1 MGYFPFFIDIKGK
14 KGLIIGGGAI
24 AEHKLRK
31 ILAYE
36 PDITVVAT
44 RINDSIKSIEGVK
57 IIEREFVNSDLE
69 GCSFCIA
76 ATDDK
81 KFNAYVAGVC
91 RKYHIFINV
100 VDDKDNCQFLFP
112 SVYKAGNLSIGIST
126 QGASPYIAADI
137 KNRIVSEL
145 PPDIEQILDYLCSIR
160 ESIKEKV
167 DDSSKR
173 AAIFKTAARRCMIL
187 ERKLEDTEL
196 DEIIADIQDDNTSD
210 NRIKGKVII
219 AGAGCGA
226 YDLITVRALNAIKA
240 AGALI
245 YDDLIDERLLE
256 YASESCEKIYVGKR
270 NGRHSLPQQEINE
283 LLLNKANEGKLVVR
297 LKGGDPYVFG
307 RGAEEVLYLKD
318 HGIETEE
325 IPGISSAIAVPAM
338 AGIPVTHRN
347 MSRSFSVI
355 TGHTASDNVDEQKLH
370 EDIRNSASMNGT
382 CVYLMGLTHLKEI
395 ANTLMKEGKSE
406 ATPVAVVSGGFDG
419 TYKAVRGTL
428 KDIVEK
434 TAKEG
439 MTAPAVIVTGDTVD
453 IGL

>member
-57 IIEREFVNSDLE
+57 FIEREFVNSDLE

-187 ERKLEDTEL
+187 ERKLEEYEL
-196 DEIIADIQDDNTSD
+196 DEIIGDIQADSTSD

-307 RGAEEVLYLKD
+307 RGAEEVLYLKEN
-318 HGIETEE
+318 GIETEE

-395 ANTLMKEGKSE
+395 ADTLMKEGKSE